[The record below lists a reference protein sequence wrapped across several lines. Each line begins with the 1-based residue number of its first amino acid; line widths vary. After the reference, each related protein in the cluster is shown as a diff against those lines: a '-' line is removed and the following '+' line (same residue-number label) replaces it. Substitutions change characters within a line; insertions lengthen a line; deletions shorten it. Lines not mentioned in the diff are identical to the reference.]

1 MRTDSN
7 THSVVMEVE
16 FFRNG
21 DDSIG
26 LVGKEADG
34 SHGLAVQI
42 VGRTG
47 GTHSHQT
54 FTTSSHAYCASKDLG
69 ECPEALKLKSAPP
82 TAVANAVIIAT
93 GG

>member
-47 GTHSHQT
+47 GTHSHP
-54 FTTSSHAYCASKDLG
+54 DLYD
-69 ECPEALKLKSAPP
+69 KLACILREQGFK
-82 TAVANAVIIAT
+82 
-93 GG
+93 

>member
-26 LVGKEADG
+26 LVGKEAYG
-34 SHGLAVQI
+34 SHGLPVLLEGPAAH
-42 VGRTG
+42 TA
-47 GTHSHQT
+47 TQT
-54 FTTSSHAYCASKDLG
+54 FTTSSPAYCASKDLG